1 MLRTNKAPG
10 EVYMKRLNELS
21 ENSRARIVGFE
32 QGDGTYRSKLFSM
45 GLTQGSEIRIRRL
58 APLGDPIEVEV
69 RGNKASLRKK
79 EAAVILVEEIE
90 Q

>member
-1 MLRTNKAPG
+1 
-10 EVYMKRLNELS
+10 MKRLNELS

-32 QGDGTYRSKLFSM
+32 QGDGNYRSKLFSM
-45 GLTQGSEIRIRRL
+45 GLTQGSIVTVKRL
-58 APLGDPIEVEV
+58 APLGDPVEVEV

-79 EAAVILVEEIE
+79 EASVILVEEVE